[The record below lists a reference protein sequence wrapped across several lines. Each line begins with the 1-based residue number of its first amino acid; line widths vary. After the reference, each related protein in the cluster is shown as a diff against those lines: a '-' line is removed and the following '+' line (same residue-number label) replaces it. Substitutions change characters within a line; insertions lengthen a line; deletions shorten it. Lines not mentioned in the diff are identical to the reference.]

1 MFSCTAQYALSLLSM
16 LHHCSV
22 PAARSNG
29 TAPKL
34 IPTCAGVSATVS
46 STGACV
52 GSAVGTAVGSA
63 VGAGVGAC
71 VGSGVGTGVAVCAG
85 SAVAATSTGC
95 AVSSVAGEISTSA
108 AGSAARV
115 SSAAAAHPD
124 SANTMPNATIDFF
137 IKTTPFI
144 LGVVAYTIGLSAFNH
159 KIYRSSCPRCRLSV

>member
-1 MFSCTAQYALSLLSM
+1 MSKNNNTQKIVGLGLFTAIVIVLQLMGSFIRFGTFSISLVLVPVVIGAALY
-16 LHHCSV
+16 
-22 PAARSNG
+22 
-29 TAPKL
+29 
-34 IPTCAGVSATVS
+34 
-46 STGACV
+46 
-52 GSAVGTAVGSA
+52 
-63 VGAGVGAC
+63 GAGVGAC
-71 VGSGVGTGVAVCAG
+71 VGSGVGSGVAVCAG
-85 SAVAATSTGC
+85 SAVAAASIGC

-115 SSAAAAHPD
+115 SSAVAAHPD